1 MKLYTTILIFLQIL
15 LLNTFIIPGDPNFS
29 AASRAKTL
37 SLNGLYFA
45 GTDGLQS
52 VLGNPSMLSL
62 LHSKGIEFFINDHS
76 GQQEFENL
84 QNDLFKSFQVDDFSF
99 GGGIFWAL
107 SPILTAALSYQRA
120 IDYKVS
126 WPFANLFS
134 NDSSSSLLAFDFYNQ
149 ITIDAASASFAFK
162 FDQVSVGGSA
172 NFYYVEQHTSFP
184 RSNERWNQGSGL
196 AAYQFNYNQDGYSFG
211 FNLGA
216 SFQVIDQLGA
226 GIMTRSGYKA
236 DLEGTSE
243 SSMFA
248 QLDSTSSLVNISGT
262 FEMPWVFGAGL
273 VYEWTE
279 DLKIN
284 LDMQYNLW
292 SGIQKT
298 FDFTFD
304 NSTWQQNLSSI
315 DSLTTITA
323 ASFTLSFDNS
333 IDAGLGIEYKTS
345 DLVLRTGY
353 RFSQSPNTDDTY
365 NMLFPSVDQHWVSI
379 GIGYQ
384 EENLL
389 IDATVAYA
397 FGIAK
402 EVMKPGIRN
411 LSGSYSS
418 TMIMPNVTIRY
429 LL

>member
-1 MKLYTTILIFLQIL
+1 MKPNTSILIFLLIF
-15 LLNTFIIPGDPNFS
+15 LLNTFIIAGDANFNS
-29 AASRAKTL
+29 ASRAKTL

-45 GTDGLQS
+45 GADGLQP
-52 VLGNPSMLSL
+52 VLGNPSTLSL
-62 LHSKGIEFFINDHS
+62 LNSRGIEFFIIDHI
-76 GQQEFENL
+76 GQHKFENL
-84 QNDLFKSFQVDDFSF
+84 QNNLFQSFQDDDFSF
-99 GGGIFWAL
+99 GGGAYWSF
-107 SPILTAALSYQRA
+107 SHSFTAALSYQRA

-126 WPFANLFS
+126 WPFTNLFS

-172 NFYYVEQHTSFP
+172 NFYYVAQHTSFP

-196 AAYQFNYNQDGYSFG
+196 AAYQFNYNLDGYSFG

-216 SFQVIDQLGA
+216 SFQVIDQIGA
-226 GIMTRSGYKA
+226 GIMTRSGYKV
-236 DLEGTSE
+236 DLEGTAE

-248 QLDSTSSLVNISGT
+248 QLDSSSSLVNLSGN
-262 FEMPWVFGAGL
+262 FEMPWVFGGGI
-273 VYEWTE
+273 VYEWTD
-279 DLKIN
+279 DLIIN

-292 SGIQKT
+292 NGIQKT

-304 NSTWQQNLSSI
+304 NSSWQQNLSSI

-384 EENLL
+384 KENLL
-389 IDATVAYA
+389 IDAAIAYA